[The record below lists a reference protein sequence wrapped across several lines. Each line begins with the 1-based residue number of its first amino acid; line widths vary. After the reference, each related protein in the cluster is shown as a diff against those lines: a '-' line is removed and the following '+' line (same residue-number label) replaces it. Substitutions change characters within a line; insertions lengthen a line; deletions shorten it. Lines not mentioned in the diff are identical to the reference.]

1 MKISL
6 LTNMRRFCAA
16 LLFSVVAISAGA
28 EERAVAMKTDTG
40 TLHGTLLMPA
50 VRGPVTAALI
60 IAGSGPTD
68 RNGNQPNLHND
79 SLKLLAEGLSQRGIA
94 SLRFDK
100 RGIAESRTAGR
111 EEARMRI
118 ENLFEDVEKWLRLLA
133 RTPRISN
140 IVVIGHSEG
149 ALVGTFAVLRSR
161 AIGLVV
167 IAGPGVR
174 ASELLRTQLVNSDL
188 PKRFKN
194 EGTQIIESLVARR
207 RVKWVSPELK
217 PLFRPSVQSYLMSW
231 FLFDPVLELSALKIP
246 VLAVQGTHDLQIDI
260 THALKL
266 KRAGP
271 HVAVAWIAD
280 MNHALKAAPRE
291 RLANFATY
299 NQPQLPLAE
308 GLVDTIVSFIHQ
320 HERQAKKN

>member
-1 MKISL
+1 L
-6 LTNMRRFCAA
+6 LLRRVWRFCAA
-16 LLFSVVAISAGA
+16 LFITVVAISAVA
-28 EERAVAMKTDTG
+28 EERSVTLKTDTG

-50 VRGPVTAALI
+50 VQEPVTAALI

-68 RNGNQPNLHND
+68 RNGNQPNLHNN
-79 SLKLLAEGLSQRGIA
+79 SLKLLAEGLNQRGIA

-100 RGIAESRTAGR
+100 RGIAENRMAGP

-118 ENLFEDVEKWLRLLA
+118 ENLFEDAEKWLWLLG

-140 IVVIGHSEG
+140 IVVVGHSEG

-161 AIGLVV
+161 AVGLVV

-174 ASELLRTQLVNSDL
+174 ASELLRAQLVNSNL
-188 PKRFKN
+188 PNRLKN
-194 EGTQIIESLVARR
+194 ESTQIIESLIAMR

-217 PLFRPSVQSYLMSW
+217 PLFRPSVQRYLISW
-231 FLFDPVLELSALKIP
+231 FLFDPVKELSALKIP

-271 HVAVAWIAD
+271 HVTIAWIAG
-280 MNHALKAAPRE
+280 MNHVLKAAPRE

-320 HERQAKKN
+320 HERLANKN